1 MNFVYD
7 YSNNNL
13 SNSNSSLANLNT
25 NFSNTH
31 TRMIE
36 TYDNETFIRGTK
48 SPYEVVNNTN
58 VNVDNIMNHQFDC
71 LMNDVDGVNVD
82 TIANENKN
90 DDDILHSSSSSS
102 SSSSSGSAPRY
113 ATMMNCDTLHLNV
126 HRHHQQAQQAQ
137 LQHTPNQ
144 YGFGNLNQNSNT
156 YSSNKKSYNK
166 TNNAANNQSNTSLYS
181 TSSNPTNCADK
192 TTKYSNEYNSLNK
205 YQYILMAPTSPA
217 VKTNEDT
224 LTYLNQGQNYELRLS
239 LTDGV
244 QIANVNNDGN
254 NSSAQ
259 IQPKQEQSYHY
270 LNNDNQDTLEDIK
283 PLIINGKANVVVNS
297 SSNGSSN
304 LDHQIVDSSS
314 QANKLSILD
323 LSKASSTQNVYLSVI
338 RLCFWDR
345 KLQEIEHEEIK
356 EVFRN
361 LIFFIF

>member
-1 MNFVYD
+1 
-7 YSNNNL
+7 
-13 SNSNSSLANLNT
+13 
-25 NFSNTH
+25 
-31 TRMIE
+31 MIE

-90 DDDILHSSSSSS
+90 DDDILHSNSSSS

-137 LQHTPNQ
+137 LAQLQHTPNQ
-144 YGFGNLNQNSNT
+144 YGFGNPNQNSNT
-156 YSSNKKSYNK
+156 YSSNKKNYNK
-166 TNNAANNQSNTSLYS
+166 TNNSGNNQSNTSMYS
-181 TSSNPTNCADK
+181 TSSNAANCADK
-192 TTKYSNEYNSLNK
+192 NSKYSSEYNSLNK

-239 LTDGV
+239 LTEGV

-254 NSSAQ
+254 SSSVQ
-259 IQPKQEQSYHY
+259 LQPKQEQRYHY
-270 LNNDNQDTLEDIK
+270 LNNDNQNTLEDIK
-283 PLIINGKANVVVNS
+283 PLIINGKANVVNS
-297 SSNGSSN
+297 SSNGNSN
-304 LDHQIVDSSS
+304 SDHQIDSSS

-323 LSKASSTQNVYLSVI
+323 LSKATSTQNVYLSVI

-356 EVFRN
+356 EVSKNKNFFC
-361 LIFFIF
+361 LILE